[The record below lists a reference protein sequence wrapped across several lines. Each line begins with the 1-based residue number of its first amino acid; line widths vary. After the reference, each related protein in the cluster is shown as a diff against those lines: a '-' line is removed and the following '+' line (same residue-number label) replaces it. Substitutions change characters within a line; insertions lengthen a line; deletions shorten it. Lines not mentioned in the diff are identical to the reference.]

1 MMEKMAALIGEI
13 KAKIEELESLAM
25 NKEMPE
31 YEDEGEDEM
40 PEMDMKKAAFIAKM
54 KKDMM
59 E

>member
-31 YEDEGEDEM
+31 YEDEDEM

>member
-13 KAKIEELESLAM
+13 KAKVDELESLAM

-31 YEDEGEDEM
+31 YEDEGEDDA

>member
-1 MMEKMAALIGEI
+1 MMEKMAELIGEI
-13 KAKIEELESLAM
+13 KAKIEELESLAL

-31 YEDEGEDEM
+31 YEDEGEEEM
-40 PEMDMKKAAFIAKM
+40 PEMDLKKASFIAKM